1 MLVLTFTLFLTGCDT
16 LSLMAQS
23 GKFFCNRKYLSESA
37 YTPKTPNDFE
47 AKKILIINL
56 QMMDTFMF

>member
-1 MLVLTFTLFLTGCDT
+1 MKKMLVLTFTLFLTGCDT

-47 AKKILIINL
+47 AKKKYSL
-56 QMMDTFMF
+56 